1 MSKPATLDV
10 IAALVAEHLGCP
22 EAAAR
27 VPTTTLAE
35 LGADDLD
42 EVEIVLACEEVFAV
56 EIDEFA
62 VKRFKTTMADLV
74 RLCGGEGA

>member
-42 EVEIVLACEEVFAV
+42 EVEIVLACEE
-56 EIDEFA
+56 IDEFA